1 KKAPPPE
8 PTPEPV
14 IEAVPVVSPPTPPP
28 TPPTP
33 PPEPIVGEVVEA
45 VVEPVVVEAAL
56 VAAPPVR
63 EVVWSPDAEVPS
75 PRGFKRGGGGG
86 DDEPLILTRR
96 RKKGSRWPVFALIG
110 MVGVVVIAGIW
121 GGLVWFQRATRA
133 EAELARQADEQYK
146 AGDYSAAAKTYDQ
159 LAREYPG
166 SDDHGRYEFLA
177 ALATLQ
183 RDVRSVAVKEDP
195 GPAIA
200 RVRAFID
207 AQKDSPLA
215 KAGESGFGGEV
226 LAAGRKVADDAAE
239 HAEGR
244 VKAFRTDRTKTAEL
258 ERARQT
264 VVAGRELVQ
273 KL

>member
-1 KKAPPPE
+1 
-8 PTPEPV
+8 
-14 IEAVPVVSPPTPPP
+14 
-28 TPPTP
+28 
-33 PPEPIVGEVVEA
+33 
-45 VVEPVVVEAAL
+45 VEPVVVEAAL

-75 PRGFKRGGGGG
+75 PPGFKRRERER

-166 SDDHGRYEFLA
+166 SDDRGRYEFLS

-200 RVRAFID
+200 RVLAFIETH
-207 AQKDSPLA
+207 KDSPLA
-215 KAGESGFGGEV
+215 KPGEGGFGGGVPGGRREG
-226 LAAGRKVADDAAE
+226 AGDAARRG
-239 HAEGR
+239 HGPATAVRGGLAETR
-244 VKAFRTDRTKTAEL
+244 
-258 ERARQT
+258 
-264 VVAGRELVQ
+264 
-273 KL
+273 